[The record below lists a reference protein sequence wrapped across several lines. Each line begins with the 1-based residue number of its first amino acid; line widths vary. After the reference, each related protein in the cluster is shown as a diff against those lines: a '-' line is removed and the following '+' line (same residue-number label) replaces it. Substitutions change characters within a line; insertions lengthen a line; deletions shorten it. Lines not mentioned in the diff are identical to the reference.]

1 MQSNRPLFVVP
12 MSFLATLSLPAGCV
26 WADTLTGLAD
36 TNHGDTHNAA
46 ADGTE
51 ATPAHHEET
60 P

>member
-26 WADTLTGLAD
+26 WADTLTGQAETRQDD
-36 TNHGDTHNAA
+36 TRNAA
-46 ADGTE
+46 TDGNET
-51 ATPAHHEET
+51 APAAHEET